1 MAENDTAEGLTRR
14 RGGEKEAGD
23 TAPSKRPSVVHEQSA
38 PGSGSILVSICRGLS
53 RLVVGLF
60 MLTGVLLMVLLALPA
75 DTETMDGGAGQDE
88 PPDAIM
94 GNWEAAFFCDDEL
107 HRAGR
112 IMKASNY
119 VARIARQ
126 QGAGLGQEYAACRV
140 VQQAIRLTKQLHAC
154 VVDLWF
160 RRGMT
165 AAVDP
170 AVLRQQVSSKAAWW
184 NAILRSA
191 LTGASLDVLERAH
204 ALHLVLSLQLPPWA
218 VDALLERNVST
229 NSAAGPCGLTPLML
243 SARMGDT
250 ETVLALYRAGANV
263 SATDCNGCR
272 AHDFA
277 AGDLAFQLRTWHS
290 CGPSASSQQCLNA
303 HRRPDSVSVQLS
315 VSAGAGGDDA
325 ERRSSQ
331 GLGAQRCAGAG
342 AEADFTLDACL
353 SAVSVAGPVGQ
364 KDIHQEL

>member
-1 MAENDTAEGLTRR
+1 MSEDEREEGLKRR
-14 RGGEKEAGD
+14 RGGEKAAGD
-23 TAPSKRPSVVHEQSA
+23 TTPSKRPSVAHEQSA
-38 PGSGSILVSICRGLS
+38 SGIGSVLASICRGLS
-53 RLVVGLF
+53 RLVLGLF
-60 MLTGVLLMVLLALPA
+60 MLTGVLLLVLLALPP
-75 DTETMDGGAGQDE
+75 DTETMDGVAGQDE

-94 GNWEAAFFCDDEL
+94 GNWEAAFFCDDER

-140 VQQAIRLTKQLHAC
+140 VQQAIRLTKQLHSC

-170 AVLRQQVSSKAAWW
+170 AVLRKQVSSQAAWW

-204 ALHLVLSLQLPPWA
+204 ALHLVLSLQLPQWA

-263 SATDCNGCR
+263 SATDCNGCL

-353 SAVSVAGPVGQ
+353 SAVSVAGPVGE